1 MTESTERERIQKVCS
16 TFGNALAEHLIGNG
30 RGVEWP
36 ITDDAF
42 LAMRCEQEV
51 AELRY
56 EIDYV
61 GRTGAQRE
69 ALDVGAFAMMIWDN
83 QKEKKHASEG

>member
-1 MTESTERERIQKVCS
+1 MDTERERIHEVCAA
-16 TFGNALAEHLIGNG
+16 FGNAIAEHMIGNG
-30 RGVEWP
+30 RGVDWS
-36 ITDDAF
+36 IADDAF

-61 GRTGAQRE
+61 GRTGGRRD
-69 ALDVGAFAMMIWDN
+69 ALDVAAFAMMIWDN
-83 QKEKKHASEG
+83 LQPKD